1 MSGRAPSNARESRF
15 EVVYQNGAARLGRIK
30 TSHGT
35 FETPI
40 FMPVGTNANV
50 KLMRSDELKKIGAT
64 IILANAYHV
73 AVRPGLD
80 VIELHGGLHRF
91 MSWDGGIL
99 TDSGG
104 FQMFSLKNF
113 RKVSDDGVTFVSPY
127 DGSKLF
133 LTPELSMDI
142 QTILGS
148 DIVMVL
154 DHCPAID
161 ASYTEALEAT
171 KRTHAWAKRCLR
183 HGVREGQLLFAIAQ
197 GGAFEDLR
205 RASARHLSQ
214 MDFDGFAIGG
224 LSLGEPFEM
233 TLQLAHAT
241 ISELPEDKPR
251 YFMGGGS
258 PRTIIELVSLGVDM
272 FDSVYPTRLARH
284 GAALTSEGRINIKS
298 SRYRKD
304 LSPIDSRCD
313 CLVCKSYTRS
323 YVHHLFNRGETL
335 AGMLLTYHNLHFM
348 FRFMERV
355 RKSIMDGRLEE
366 MRKEVAEVYEE
377 RGENAAGVLASG
389 HDSLR
394 RHR

>member
-1 MSGRAPSNARESRF
+1 MSDRLPSNARPSNF
-15 EVVYQNGAARLGRIK
+15 EIVCRDGLARLGRLK
-30 TSHGT
+30 TLHGT

-50 KLMRSDELKKIGAT
+50 KLMRSDELRRIGAT
-64 IILANAYHV
+64 IILSNAYHV
-73 AVRPGLD
+73 AVRPGLE
-80 VIELHGGLHRF
+80 VIQLHGGLHGF
-91 MSWDGGIL
+91 MAWDGGIL

-113 RKVSDDGVTFVSPY
+113 RKVSDEGVTFVSPY

-142 QTILGS
+142 QRTLGS

-161 ASYTEALEAT
+161 ADYKEAFNAT
-171 KRTHAWAKRCLR
+171 RRTHEWAERCLK
-183 HGVREGQLLFAIAQ
+183 HGIKKGQLLFAIAQ

-205 RASARHLSQ
+205 RASARHLSEK
-214 MDFDGFAIGG
+214 DFDGFAVGG

-233 TLQLAHAT
+233 TLRLAHAT
-241 ISELPEDKPR
+241 VSELPDDKPR

-258 PRTIIELVSLGVDM
+258 PRTIVELVAIGVDM

-284 GAALTSEGRINIKS
+284 GTALTSEGRLNVKA

-304 LSPIDSRCD
+304 LSPIDHRCD
-313 CLVCKSYTRS
+313 CLVCQNYTRS
-323 YVHHLFNRGETL
+323 YIHHLLNRGETL
-335 AGMLLTYHNLHFM
+335 AGMLLTYHNLYYM

-355 RKSIMDGRLEE
+355 RKSISEGTLEE
-366 MRKEVAEVYEE
+366 VRREVGEIYEE
-377 RGENAAGVLASG
+377 RRGDTADVLFVDY
-389 HDSLR
+389 DSLGR
-394 RHR
+394 RG

>member
-1 MSGRAPSNARESRF
+1 
-15 EVVYQNGAARLGRIK
+15 LGRLK
-30 TSHGT
+30 TLHGT

-50 KLMRSDELKKIGAT
+50 KLIRSDELRRIGAT
-64 IILANAYHV
+64 IILSNAYHV
-73 AVRPGLD
+73 AVRPGLE
-80 VIELHGGLHRF
+80 VIQLHGGLHRF
-91 MSWDGGIL
+91 MAWDGGIL

-113 RKVSDDGVTFVSPY
+113 RKVSDEGVTFVSPY

-142 QTILGS
+142 QRTLGS

-161 ASYTEALEAT
+161 ADYKEAFDAT
-171 KRTHAWAKRCLR
+171 RRTHEWAERCSK
-183 HGVREGQLLFAIAQ
+183 HGIKKGQLLFAIAQ

-205 RASARHLSQ
+205 RASASHLSEK
-214 MDFDGFAIGG
+214 DFDGFAVGG

-233 TLQLAHAT
+233 TLRLAHAT
-241 ISELPEDKPR
+241 VSELPDDKPR

-258 PRTIIELVSLGVDM
+258 PRTIVELVAIGVDM

-284 GAALTSEGRINIKS
+284 GAALTSEGRLNVKA

-304 LSPIDSRCD
+304 LSPIDHRCD
-313 CLVCKSYTRS
+313 CLVCQNYTRS
-323 YVHHLFNRGETL
+323 YIHHLLNRAETL
-335 AGMLLTYHNLHFM
+335 AGMLLTYHNLYYM

-355 RKSIMDGRLEE
+355 RKSISEGTLEE
-366 MRKEVAEVYEE
+366 VRREVGEIYEE
-377 RGENAAGVLASG
+377 RRGDTADVLFVDY
-389 HDSLR
+389 DSLGR
-394 RHR
+394 RG